1 MMALFNLRGV
11 VFISSLC
18 ILGGAQLLP
27 ASQDAHTLAAP
38 LEEFHGPR
46 MAWVPDAPDP
56 GRVSL
61 RCLED
66 LHNLLSNSE
75 VLTPALDSFGKP
87 AAGILVGNVAWMG
100 HFDECMAISDFRH
113 CLIGMQANL
122 TDLVNSTLVIPFK
135 WGVCTPV
142 SCSEE
147 DVRNSLDLLLDYLNV
162 TWLTTKNIRQSA
174 AFCTDKPNTDFT
186 GGFIA
191 SCTIFAVLVALGLL
205 GSIVDYCQD
214 RGVSEGELP
223 NLRNGS
229 TLLETE
235 QKFDGLLHGNHRP
248 QENIYEELGGG
259 NAESNE
265 LNDEKAEIIKAAPT
279 EQSPLLT
286 AGRPV
291 AETDVMTITIPHQSE
306 PNILVRLLLCF
317 AISRNLPK
325 ILRTKQGEG
334 SVSCLNGIRVISI
347 SWVILGHT
355 LIMTVQSG
363 TSENLLTALPN
374 WMKNFGFQ
382 AIASAGFAVDSF
394 FFLSGFLL
402 TLLTLRKMKE
412 KDGKIPWAWLYF
424 HRYIRLTPTL
434 GALILVLTFVLP
446 NLGQGPIWFGV
457 QPTVSHCQSYWW
469 TNILY
474 INNFHPGITK
484 DCVQWGWYLANDMQ
498 FFVLSPLILLPLFW
512 FTTVGVLALVTT
524 CLVSFITTA
533 ILMSKYDLPPGLFAA
548 STSIFVPS
556 ANGLSPSDGV
566 EYQDKI
572 YVKPYCRIPPYLV
585 GMAMGYI
592 IYQIGKRKIR
602 MSPALA
608 AAGWAMAS
616 GVGIAVVYGLYGISR
631 GTVTPSTT
639 TSAAYVS
646 LSTFAWAVTLS
657 WVVFA
662 CHYGYGGVIDS
673 FLSWSFWV
681 PLSRLTYSVYL
692 FHPVVIKLYALS
704 LTVPFHWSDLTLSY
718 MFASFLL
725 LSHAVAL
732 IVVLVLEFPVGNLEK
747 MLQKSLSSQ
756 GKGKSTSQ

>member
-1 MMALFNLRGV
+1 MALFNLRGV

-27 ASQDAHTLAAP
+27 ASQDAHSLAAL

-113 CLIGMQANL
+113 CLLGMQANL

-191 SCTIFAVLVALGLL
+191 TCTIFAVLVALGLL

-265 LNDEKAEIIKAAPT
+265 LNNEKAEIVKAAPT
-279 EQSPLLT
+279 EESPLLS
-286 AGRPV
+286 AGRP
-291 AETDVMTITIPHQSE
+291 ASEADVMTITIPHQSE
-306 PNILVRLLLCF
+306 PNILVGLLLCF

-334 SVSCLNGIRVISI
+334 GVSCLNGIRVISI

-363 TSENLLTALPN
+363 TS
-374 WMKNFGFQ
+374 G
-382 AIASAGFAVDSF
+382 
-394 FFLSGFLL
+394 
-402 TLLTLRKMKE
+402 
-412 KDGKIPWAWLYF
+412 
-424 HRYIRLTPTL
+424 
-434 GALILVLTFVLP
+434 
-446 NLGQGPIWFGV
+446 
-457 QPTVSHCQSYWW
+457 
-469 TNILY
+469 
-474 INNFHPGITK
+474 
-484 DCVQWGWYLANDMQ
+484 
-498 FFVLSPLILLPLFW
+498 
-512 FTTVGVLALVTT
+512 
-524 CLVSFITTA
+524 
-533 ILMSKYDLPPGLFAA
+533 
-548 STSIFVPS
+548 
-556 ANGLSPSDGV
+556 
-566 EYQDKI
+566 EY
-572 YVKPYCRIPPYLV
+572 
-585 GMAMGYI
+585 
-592 IYQIGKRKIR
+592 
-602 MSPALA
+602 
-608 AAGWAMAS
+608 
-616 GVGIAVVYGLYGISR
+616 
-631 GTVTPSTT
+631 
-639 TSAAYVS
+639 
-646 LSTFAWAVTLS
+646 
-657 WVVFA
+657 
-662 CHYGYGGVIDS
+662 H
-673 FLSWSFWV
+673 
-681 PLSRLTYSVYL
+681 
-692 FHPVVIKLYALS
+692 
-704 LTVPFHWSDLTLSY
+704 
-718 MFASFLL
+718 
-725 LSHAVAL
+725 
-732 IVVLVLEFPVGNLEK
+732 EGNLQPKYEP
-747 MLQKSLSSQ
+747 
-756 GKGKSTSQ
+756 TEP